1 MTKQVADTLID
12 AIGEEAAQR
21 ALYALNEEAEK
32 IREGRPNCRTLILF
46 DPDGGAQWAK
56 AVSGYTRTTDEDD
69 P

>member
-1 MTKQVADTLID
+1 MTKQVADILIE

-21 ALYALNEEAEK
+21 ALYAMFEEAEK
-32 IREGRPNCRTLILF
+32 IREGRPNCRTLIVF

-56 AVSGYTRTTDEDD
+56 AVSGYTRTDEHD